1 MRGSNRAVPK
11 RMARGTEA
19 VNFQQAEQWGTD
31 GHRVWRAPAGPTVC
45 MLGDPTQ
52 PSLFDDAE
60 TTAMHYRDASMIV
73 CAPRLVAALAECA
86 DRLERCCHHSGSAA
100 EFAML
105 AVKEYRQLV
114 HEARSMRSKQR
125 EGS

>member
-1 MRGSNRAVPK
+1 MRGSDRAVSN
-11 RMARGTEA
+11 RTARGKEA
-19 VNFQQAEQWGTD
+19 VNFQQAEPWATD
-31 GHRVWRAPAGPTVC
+31 GHRVWRAPSGPTVC

-60 TTAMHYRDASMIV
+60 TTAMHYRDAAMIV

-114 HEARSMRSKQR
+114 REARSMRSKQR
-125 EGS
+125 EET

>member
-1 MRGSNRAVPK
+1 MRGSNRAVSK
-11 RMARGTEA
+11 RMARGAEA
-19 VNFQQAEQWGTD
+19 VNQQAEQWATD
-31 GHRVWRAPAGPTVC
+31 GHRVWRAPSGPTVC

-52 PSLFDDAE
+52 PSLFEDAQ
-60 TTAMHYRDASMIV
+60 TTALRYRDGQLIA

-100 EFAML
+100 EYAVL

-114 HEARSMRSKQR
+114 QEARSLRSKQTQ
-125 EGS
+125 GT